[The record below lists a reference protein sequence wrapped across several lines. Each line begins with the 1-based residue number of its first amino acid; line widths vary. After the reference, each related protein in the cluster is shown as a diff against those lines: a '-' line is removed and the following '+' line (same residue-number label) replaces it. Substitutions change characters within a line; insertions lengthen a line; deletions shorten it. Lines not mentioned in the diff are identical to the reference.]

1 MRGEAMPK
9 DAVEEWYA
17 AVPRSIARI
26 TLFSLVLLAV
36 SFGGFGVWAF
46 RAPLAAAVI
55 AQGSFVATGRNK
67 IVQHLEGGIIDAIL
81 VAEGDRVRAG
91 QLLVRL
97 DRTVAAAAARELQL
111 RQMRLEAT
119 EARLRAEYDR
129 QAEVAFPA
137 RLVEARADFE
147 VASILDG
154 QELAFEVSRRALEND
169 LSILHQNIGSL
180 DVRAAGYATQLD
192 SYERQRKVLFDDL
205 KGKRSL
211 MAKGLAR
218 RSELTALER
227 AMIDAEGQIGRLR
240 AEVEEIAQVRRR
252 NETQIA
258 QAIDRYRQ
266 TALADLQKIQG
277 ELDGIREQAR
287 AARDVSERAEI
298 PAPAAGTVVRLHY
311 HTAGGVV
318 ESGRPILEILPE
330 DEPLIIEVQIPRV
343 DIDSVKVGQPA
354 TVRLTALN
362 RRTTPVLDGEV
373 FYVSADSLPEP
384 SAGGAPQEVYVARV
398 RIPPAEL
405 GRVAGFTP
413 TPGMPA
419 EIMIRTAERTF
430 ADYLSKPIR
439 ESMGRAFREQ

>member
-1 MRGEAMPK
+1 MGEIAVRGPV
-9 DAVEEWYA
+9 DEWYSE
-17 AVPRSIARI
+17 VPRSIARI
-26 TLFSLVLLAV
+26 TVFSLVLLAV

-55 AQGSFVATGRNK
+55 SQGSFVATGRNK

-81 VAEGDRVRAG
+81 VQEGDRVERG

-97 DRTVAAAAARELQL
+97 DQTAAAAAARELQL
-111 RQMRLEAT
+111 RQIRLEAT
-119 EARLRAEYDR
+119 EARLTAEYER
-129 QAEVAFPA
+129 RETLVFPERLEAA
-137 RLVEARADFE
+137 RDDFE

-154 QELAFEVSRRALEND
+154 QELSFRVSQRALEND
-169 LSILHQNIGSL
+169 VSILEQNIDSL
-180 DVRAAGYATQLD
+180 DTRGRGYATQLD
-192 SYERQRKVLFDDL
+192 SFQRQRRVLFEDL
-205 KGKRSL
+205 EGKRKL

-240 AEVEEIAQVRRR
+240 AEVEEITQVRRKY
-252 NETQIA
+252 ESQIE
-258 QAIDRYRQ
+258 QAVDKYRQ
-266 TALADLQKIQG
+266 TALTDLQKVQS

-287 AARDVSERAEI
+287 AARNVRDRAEI
-298 PAPAAGTVVRLHY
+298 LAPAGGTVVRLHY

-330 DEPLIIEVQIPRV
+330 AEPLIIEVQIPRV
-343 DIDSVKVGQPA
+343 DIDSVKVGQHA

-373 FYVSADSLPEP
+373 FYVSADSLPEGNP
-384 SAGGAPQEVYVARV
+384 VAAPQEVYVARV
-398 RIPPAEL
+398 RIPPEQMD
-405 GRVAGFTP
+405 RVPGFTP

-419 EIMIRTAERTF
+419 EIMIQTAERTF
-430 ADYLSKPIR
+430 ADYLTKPVR